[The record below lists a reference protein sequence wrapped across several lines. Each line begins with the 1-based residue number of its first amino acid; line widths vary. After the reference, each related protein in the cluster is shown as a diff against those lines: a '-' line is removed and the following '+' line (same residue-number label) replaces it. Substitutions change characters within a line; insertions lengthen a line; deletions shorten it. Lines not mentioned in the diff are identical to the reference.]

1 MKSSWSWLE
10 EMLSAQPGQISC
22 SLRNL
27 GTGESFDWHADQPHP
42 SASVIKIYLMA
53 YLYHCFQEG
62 TISPLRRVPLEKSL
76 LSSSSGV
83 LHYLRDVPDFSVRDL
98 LELMIIVSDNSA
110 TNLLIDLAGMDQVN
124 AWLKEDLRLTR
135 TRLCRKMMDL
145 EAIARG
151 RQNFTASGETADFLS
166 SLWRGEL
173 VSPAASAEMLSILK
187 HQQFQHMIP
196 DRLTPIL
203 GEGVI
208 GNKTGG
214 LDGVVHD
221 AAIID
226 TEASPFVLCF
236 FGSETDVPSFR
247 RLMQD
252 ASLRVFR
259 QIQGH

>member
-1 MKSSWSWLE
+1 MKSSWNWLE
-10 EMLSAQPGQISC
+10 EMLSAQPGHISC

-27 GTGESFDWHADQPHP
+27 RTGESFGWNADEPHP

-53 YLYHCFQEG
+53 YLYRCFQEG
-62 TISPLRRVPLEKSL
+62 FLSPEQRVPMEKSL
-76 LSSSSGV
+76 LSSSSGI
-83 LHYLRDVPDFSVRDL
+83 LHFLRDVPELSVRDL
-98 LELMIIVSDNSA
+98 IELMIIVSDNSA
-110 TNLLIDLAGMDQVN
+110 TNLLIDLAGMEKVN
-124 AWLKEDLRLTR
+124 AWLRDDLHLAQ

-151 RQNFTASGETADFLS
+151 RQNITTAGETADFLS
-166 SLWRGEL
+166 AVWRGEL

-226 TEASPFVLCF
+226 TEDYPFVLCF

-259 QIQGH
+259 QIQGQ